1 MTAGAYNQV
10 ASHWPCHLFLTTFSV
25 EFSYFVDVK
34 KKKKNEN
41 ISPRELIQRKD
52 TRALVGVERV
62 RMCFAK
68 CDFVRF

>member
-1 MTAGAYNQV
+1 M
-10 ASHWPCHLFLTTFSV
+10 

-34 KKKKNEN
+34 KKKKNKN

-68 CDFVRF
+68 CDFVRL